1 MSAADTALT
10 TARRD
15 RELRDLADG
24 DGLDLLVI
32 GGGVTG
38 AGIALDAAARGLT
51 VALVEAHDLAHGTSR
66 WSSKLAHG
74 GLRYLASGQ
83 VGIAYRSAVERH
95 LLLTRTA
102 PHLARPLGQVVP
114 LLPGMPRTSRALVRT
129 GFALGDGLRRAAGTP
144 PRVLPP
150 PRRISPGMTGALV
163 PGVLRDGLDGAY
175 LNYDGQLIDDAR
187 LVVALA
193 RTAAGLGAR
202 VLTRV
207 RADQVTDTSARLTDR
222 VTGQSGEVRARAVIA
237 AAGVWADRIDP
248 SIRLRPSRGTHL
260 VLDAAALGRPA
271 GALTVPIPGTVNRFV
286 FALPAQHDRIYLGL
300 TDEEAPGE
308 VPDVPEPT
316 EAEID
321 FLLDTANTALSRAL
335 TRADVC
341 GAFAGLRPLID
352 SGDTGGTADLSREH
366 ALLTPDG
373 GPISIVGGKL
383 TEYRLMAE
391 QAVDAA
397 LARHRIAAGPRRTR
411 DLPLVG
417 APGHPASPAGPA
429 DPAIPPALRARFG
442 AESAAVVATGRAAG
456 LADPLAPIVEGLD
469 VTGAEVVFAARYEG
483 AAGVDDVLDR
493 RTRIGLVAADR
504 ERAAGPVAALLEALG
519 GEAAHTR

>member
-1 MSAADTALT
+1 
-10 TARRD
+10 
-15 RELRDLADG
+15 
-24 DGLDLLVI
+24 
-32 GGGVTG
+32 
-38 AGIALDAAARGLT
+38 
-51 VALVEAHDLAHGTSR
+51 
-66 WSSKLAHG
+66 
-74 GLRYLASGQ
+74 
-83 VGIAYRSAVERH
+83 
-95 LLLTRTA
+95 
-102 PHLARPLGQVVP
+102 
-114 LLPGMPRTSRALVRT
+114 
-129 GFALGDGLRRAAGTP
+129 
-144 PRVLPP
+144 
-150 PRRISPGMTGALV
+150 
-163 PGVLRDGLDGAY
+163 
-175 LNYDGQLIDDAR
+175 
-187 LVVALA
+187 
-193 RTAAGLGAR
+193 
-202 VLTRV
+202 
-207 RADQVTDTSARLTDR
+207 
-222 VTGQSGEVRARAVIA
+222 
-237 AAGVWADRIDP
+237 
-248 SIRLRPSRGTHL
+248 
-260 VLDAAALGRPA
+260 
-271 GALTVPIPGTVNRFV
+271 
-286 FALPAQHDRIYLGL
+286 
-300 TDEEAPGE
+300 
-308 VPDVPEPT
+308 
-316 EAEID
+316 
-321 FLLDTANTALSRAL
+321 
-335 TRADVC
+335 
-341 GAFAGLRPLID
+341 LID